1 MLTTLWRRVHCVHG
15 QQRAAPN
22 RAPATGMESKMK
34 NEITIGKTIAADRTS
49 DTEAWVYV
57 AGVIRGMIRGNRQN
71 VGSFMHPRF
80 AIVDYTVEVD
90 DVETAHKT
98 RSEAIA
104 YARTVLV

>member
-1 MLTTLWRRVHCVHG
+1 
-15 QQRAAPN
+15 
-22 RAPATGMESKMK
+22 MK